1 MILIMVFL
9 HRKQLAG
16 IIQIVQI
23 QINRR
28 SGRFF
33 EVCVI
38 YAMNNICV
46 YLQMQRMKINDTN
59 EVKKVFKEIRSKIE
73 SEIQILM
80 FYFFN
85 ANGIQPKKCFIDYLI
100 IILAFFSN
108 LEEEDKKYN
117 DLRKLCNND
126 FLMRRIIFILN
137 NNEEIQDIF
146 CDKNKN
152 LLLFEIAYYI

>member
-1 MILIMVFL
+1 
-9 HRKQLAG
+9 
-16 IIQIVQI
+16 
-23 QINRR
+23 
-28 SGRFF
+28 
-33 EVCVI
+33 
-38 YAMNNICV
+38 
-46 YLQMQRMKINDTN
+46 MK
-59 EVKKVFKEIRSKIE
+59 
-73 SEIQILM
+73 IQILM

-152 LLLFEIAYYI
+152 LLLFGESFILLNSTQKAIISELKTKLGGLSEKIQQLKFYIIGGLLKFIGEVMIQKNQQQFIYS